1 MKKTILFIL
10 ILFTFFLSAQEEL
23 LNKMVVKVNGQILT
37 LFDLKKEL
45 NPQAPE
51 KVTSQ
56 AVTERKDQLVQKAIE
71 NELIRQEIRELQIEI
86 SDEELDRAVQNVAA
100 SNKIS
105 VEALKDE
112 IEKQGLGWETYRN
125 DILTQ
130 QLKLLNLK
138 RHITVTTVDVDEAI
152 LRSIYEK
159 NFSEENHYT
168 ASHIILQSQAG
179 SANDGEIFKQ
189 IDDIYSKIQSGETT
203 FEDAAKTYS
212 QDGSAASGGLLG
224 TFPASQMVPEF
235 SEKLS
240 TMKEGEL
247 SKPFKTRFGWHIV
260 KLIKVEKKDPPEY
273 NSVRGQ
279 ILNIYYQKNMEKAF
293 KSWLEKKQE
302 QSRIEIL
309 F

>member
-1 MKKTILFIL
+1 MKKVTLL
-10 ILFTFFLSAQEEL
+10 IVLLTFFLSAEEKL
-23 LNKMVVKVNGQILT
+23 LNRMVVKVNGEILT
-37 LFDLKKEL
+37 LFDLKKVL

-51 KVTSQ
+51 KVSSQ
-56 AVTERKDQLVQKAIE
+56 AVMERKDKLLQKAIQE
-71 NELIRQEIRELQIEI
+71 ELIRQEIKGLQIEI
-86 SDEELDRAVQNVAA
+86 GEEELDRAIQNVAA

-105 VEALKDE
+105 VDELKDE
-112 IEKQGLGWETYRN
+112 IVRQGLDWDIYRKE
-125 DILTQ
+125 ILTQ
-130 QLKLLNLK
+130 QLKVLNLK
-138 RHITVTTVDVDEAI
+138 RHITVTTIDVDEAI

-179 SANDGEIFKQ
+179 AANDGDVFKQ
-189 IDDIYSKIQSGETT
+189 IDDIHSKIVSEEMT
-203 FEDAAKTYS
+203 FEEAAKNFS
-212 QDGSAASGGLLG
+212 QDGSAANGGMLG
-224 TFPASQMVPEF
+224 TFPSSQMVPEF
-235 SEKLS
+235 SDKLK

-260 KLIKVEKKDPPEY
+260 KLIKVEKKDPPQY
-273 NSVRGQ
+273 NNVRGQ
-279 ILNIYYQKNMEKAF
+279 ILNIYYQKNMDKAF

>member
-1 MKKTILFIL
+1 MKKLIIL
-10 ILFTFFLSAQEEL
+10 ITLFLTLSIFAGEEL
-23 LNKMVVKVNGQILT
+23 LNRMVVKVNGKILT

-51 KVTSQ
+51 KVSLQ
-56 AVTERKDQLVQKAIE
+56 LVKERKDALIEKAVE
-71 NELIRQEIRELQIEI
+71 NELIRQEIDALQIEI
-86 SDEELDRAVQNVAA
+86 GKEERDRAIQNVAM
-100 SNKIS
+100 SNKIT
-105 VEALKDE
+105 VEQLKDE
-112 IEKQGLGWETYRN
+112 IKRQGLVWETYVK
-125 DILTQ
+125 DVLTK
-130 QLKLLNLK
+130 QLQLLNLK
-138 RHITVTTVDVDEAI
+138 RHITVTTIEVDEAI

-168 ASHIILQSQAG
+168 AAHIILQSSGNAV
-179 SANDGEIFKQ
+179 DGEVFKQ
-189 IDDIYSKIQSGETT
+189 IDNIHSKIMSKEIS
-203 FEDAAKTYS
+203 FEDAARNSS
-212 QDGSAASGGLLG
+212 QDGSAQNGGMLG

-235 SEKLS
+235 SDKLK

-279 ILNIYYQKNMEKAF
+279 ILNIYYQKNMDKAF
-293 KSWLEKKQE
+293 KSWLEKKRE
-302 QSRIEIL
+302 ESRIEIL